1 MARNSEQDGVATDLA
16 RQAADKAR
24 MAAGWLA
31 DRDPGSLLDEVRSF
45 ARKKPGTYLAL
56 ALGAGV
62 LAGRLTRGLGAPAE
76 NSDQPERTSAT
87 TGSSQVGSEHHALG
101 GGLPTVDPYG
111 YDPIPD
117 PVLPAT
123 PAGSG
128 NGGSGTFGG
137 PRGDRSLGDLIS
149 EVTEDLS
156 TLMRQELELAKA
168 ELQQSAT
175 RAGKGAG
182 MLGGAAVAGYFVLLF
197 ASIAIWWAIG
207 AGTGLGWSALIV
219 AVIWGIIA
227 AVLAATGRA
236 SLRSV
241 RGLSKT
247 ADTVKR
253 IPDALKGNE

>member
-1 MARNSEQDGVATDLA
+1 MRPST
-16 RQAADKAR
+16 
-24 MAAGWLA
+24 
-31 DRDPGSLLDEVRSF
+31 PG
-45 ARKKPGTYLAL
+45 
-56 ALGAGV
+56 
-62 LAGRLTRGLGAPAE
+62 PA
-76 NSDQPERTSAT
+76 
-87 TGSSQVGSEHHALG
+87 
-101 GGLPTVDPYG
+101 
-111 YDPIPD
+111 
-117 PVLPAT
+117 
-123 PAGSG
+123 
-128 NGGSGTFGG
+128 
-137 PRGDRSLGDLIS
+137 GDRSLGDLIS

-241 RGLSKT
+241 RGLPKT

-253 IPDALKGNE
+253 IPDALKGHE